1 MTEIQSA
8 TRARD
13 AHARDDGRA
22 PDIAGTTV
30 ITKRFGFESAHYLP
44 HVPEDHK
51 CRRIHGHSYQVWL
64 HVGGVMDRR
73 MGWIVDFGDIKAAWK
88 ALEQRL
94 DHRLLNDVDGLDNPT
109 AENLASWIWQQM
121 ESARLRKAVTFRV
134 SAVEV
139 AETVDS
145 KAMFVAPGQMTWVP
159 GHRHALLPSDS
170 HPQKAIPVA
179 EGNRASTPPVIPL
192 EVADSIED
200 VQARPDTRGVALDE
214 VGVNRVRMPI
224 EVLDRARTRQ
234 STVAQV
240 SIGVDLPAEVKG
252 THLSRFMEALREH
265 RDAFTLFSLSELTS
279 DVRNRV
285 DGTQVRVR
293 VEFPYFIT
301 KAAPVSGQLG
311 DLDVDC
317 AFEVVDRAGI
327 PAHWLE
333 VTTPVTT
340 VCPCSRDISDYGAHN
355 QRGHVTVRIRCAN
368 DDADL
373 PALVWIEELVEVA
386 ESAASSPVYPVVKRP
401 DERHIT
407 MAAYDRPR
415 FVEDV
420 ARDVAIAVKDDPRI
434 AAYEITVVN
443 DESIHSHN
451 AFARVSG

>member
-1 MTEIQSA
+1 MTEVQSV
-8 TRARD
+8 TRERDMPARD
-13 AHARDDGRA
+13 EVGT
-22 PDIAGTTV
+22 PQSAGTTL
-30 ITKRFGFESAHYLP
+30 ITKRFSFESAHFLP
-44 HVPEDHK
+44 HVPDDHK
-51 CRRIHGHSYQVWL
+51 CRRTHGHSYQIWL
-64 HVGGVMDRR
+64 HVGGEMDRR
-73 MGWIVDFGDIKAAWK
+73 QGWIVDFGDIKSAWK
-88 ALEQRL
+88 ALDQRL
-94 DHRLLNDVDGLDNPT
+94 DHRMLNDVEGLENPT
-109 AENLASWIWQQM
+109 AENLAAWIWDQM
-121 ESARLRKAVTFRV
+121 ELARLQGAVTFRV
-134 SAVEV
+134 AAVEV
-139 AETVDS
+139 AETADS
-145 KAMFVAPGQMTWVP
+145 KAIFVAPDQVPWIP
-159 GHRHALLPSDS
+159 GHRQFALTPG
-170 HPQKAIPVA
+170 QKSPRVA
-179 EGNRASTPPVIPL
+179 SESRPAPRTVPP
-192 EVADSIED
+192 EATSAGIED
-200 VQARPDTRGVALDE
+200 VQARPDTRGIALDE
-214 VGVNRVRMPI
+214 VGVNKVRMPI
-224 EVLDRARTRQ
+224 EVLDKARTRQ

-252 THLSRFMEALREH
+252 AHLSRFMEALREH
-265 RDAFTLFSLSELTS
+265 RDALTLFSLSELTT

-285 DGTQVRVR
+285 HGSRVRVR

-317 AFEVVDRAGI
+317 AFEVVDRAGV
-327 PAHWLE
+327 PEHWLE

-373 PALVWIEELVEVA
+373 PALVWIEELVEAA

-420 ARDVAIAVKDDPRI
+420 ARDVAIAVKDDPRV
-434 AAYEITVVN
+434 AAYEIGVVN

-451 AFARVSG
+451 AFARISG